1 YDFSLNK
8 DINIF
13 ASSSSVKD
21 NNIKETLTDVLNNL
35 KDISLN
41 GITPDELKREKI
53 NLINDLKN
61 VISNKDSLKNDVY
74 IDSILEFILKD
85 NIFLTPEK
93 EFDLVNE
100 LLNNISSESLQNISK
115 NILSSK
121 YEIFITSREN
131 MKDKLP
137 TKDELTNLI
146 QQILSQTSLISKSN
160 NSDLNLEELKLVS
173 GTSELKSSTS
183 DYSEFTL
190 SNGIAVLYKQT
201 DFDKDKIYIKLT
213 GPTGSSNLDY
223 KQYINTLFLP
233 EILTNSGV
241 GKIDYNSLELYFK
254 GKNFSVSPY
263 INDYTNGFL
272 ITTNKENLN
281 ESLNY
286 FRNLIQNPKFDEN
299 IIDSTLKT
307 TKELIQNRIF
317 SPRSVFRK
325 TYLETLNSMHPRRTL
340 IEIDDLKYIS
350 KQNLEETFNSTFS
363 NFNGYKLSV
372 AGSID
377 EKDLEL
383 ILNKYFSNLPVKDKT
398 SNLKVLDVNYPKGYT
413 KKTVVQGIDKKSSV
427 VLTFPYNG
435 SFTVENRALFNG
447 FSSLLNILLIE
458 NVREKIGGVY
468 SISSSTNFEKLNF
481 GENYLQISFST
492 DTKRVDEVIS
502 KTKSTIEMIQK
513 GDFAKNK
520 ILDIRKNYELNFETA
535 IKTNNFW
542 INYLDKKNLISD
554 YEFYTPMRY
563 NNIITFDSIV
573 NFSNRVI
580 NTNHCVEII
589 LLPEK
594 EK

>member
-1 YDFSLNK
+1 
-8 DINIF
+8 
-13 ASSSSVKD
+13 
-21 NNIKETLTDVLNNL
+21 
-35 KDISLN
+35 
-41 GITPDELKREKI
+41 
-53 NLINDLKN
+53 
-61 VISNKDSLKNDVY
+61 
-74 IDSILEFILKD
+74 
-85 NIFLTPEK
+85 EK

-468 SISSSTNFEKLNF
+468 SISSSTNF
-481 GENYLQISFST
+481 
-492 DTKRVDEVIS
+492 
-502 KTKSTIEMIQK
+502 
-513 GDFAKNK
+513 
-520 ILDIRKNYELNFETA
+520 
-535 IKTNNFW
+535 
-542 INYLDKKNLISD
+542 
-554 YEFYTPMRY
+554 
-563 NNIITFDSIV
+563 
-573 NFSNRVI
+573 
-580 NTNHCVEII
+580 
-589 LLPEK
+589 
-594 EK
+594 